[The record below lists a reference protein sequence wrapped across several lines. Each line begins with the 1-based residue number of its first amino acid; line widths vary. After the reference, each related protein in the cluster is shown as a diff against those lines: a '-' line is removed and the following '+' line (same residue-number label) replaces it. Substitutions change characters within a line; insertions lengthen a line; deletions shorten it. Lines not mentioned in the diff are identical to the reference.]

1 MHLHDHLRTILRHLP
16 AGDVDHDRHA
26 HSLRGLPLVQ
36 EFEGLMQAVE
46 HAKATGGEPPADTVV
61 RGDGLLAV
69 VHGSTLAFHR
79 HAASAGPLSAFAED
93 SERTIRELMARHGY
107 KVQ

>member
-1 MHLHDHLRTILRHLP
+1 MPHLHEHLRAVLRHLP

-36 EFEGLMQAVE
+36 E
-46 HAKATGGEPPADTVV
+46 
-61 RGDGLLAV
+61 
-69 VHGSTLAFHR
+69 STLAFHR
-79 HAASAGPLSAFAED
+79 HAASAGPLSPFAED

>member
-16 AGDVDHDRHA
+16 AGQVDHDRHA

-46 HAKATGGEPPADTVV
+46 HAKATGREPPADTVA

-79 HAASAGPLSAFAED
+79 HAASTGPLSAFAED
-93 SERTIRELMARHGY
+93 SERTIRELLVRHGY